1 MKKVLSVFLS
11 LLMVLSVIGVP
22 AAAADETAENTAV
35 SYLNEDFENAVI
47 EKDKDNFDCTGN
59 FSLISSAAATS
70 LLVDSEY
77 AAAKPFNSKVL
88 KMHTYKETGSGLY
101 PRIAAN
107 FENISLTEKKPNT
120 FVEAELDFAVP
131 NMASGKRGLI
141 ILNDSKGANI
151 LTATLEQSGKMY
163 INNYN
168 INGSIS
174 GAVNA
179 VDGIRY
185 NTSEINKFKVVMQL
199 TDSKGEAVNKVTS
212 IIVNGTDYLSG
223 KEPIAFLN
231 KNVNS
236 GESVAANFNQIIF
249 QTYVRKSS
257 DTFTD
262 MIGYI
267 DNARVA
273 EYSLANADDEAPT
286 PDYYAYEKGV
296 EAAYND
302 YNANFAETS
311 GDLKQYTDAYKA
323 AIDNAIRAYY
333 DKSSAKSDFVS
344 ALSALS
350 AAKETLSEVA
360 KYLPSKIWNQN
371 FNSLADDAS
380 WDLSSSAE
388 NAEIEGYK
396 YIREEGQL
404 TLSAAQDADG
414 GKMLKMSRSETATGN
429 WPRFSA
435 DFSGTPVDLTEEAGK
450 NAYAEYS
457 FDFKIN
463 KADSVK
469 TQNTVFILKDTSSRV
484 NVFSLLINPSGWIY
498 YNYDEKGSNLPVDHR
513 VNMVSIGDKS
523 QLNPNELNRIK
534 LVMQLT
540 GENGEKV
547 QKVTQICVNGKNLIS
562 EPLEFL
568 NCRTDGTT
576 YDSSK
581 GWIDGTIYN
590 GTKKDSVQVDK
601 LYFNPGR
608 SIAKDDNVLYIDNL
622 SIYKYNLKNPGDVSP
637 VRDDAALKLAI
648 EQKESEAVSI
658 VQGRF
663 SSIKAEFDA
672 LLAEMKAAYE
682 DKTAGGAEVNR
693 LIAKAGEMTE
703 KMKSLNHEL
712 VFEENF
718 EGYTEDVS
726 EETAYDTGK
735 ALKVTGSKYIELP
748 KTYIGDATAQ
758 HGKNLWTMTEFDL
771 KTENI
776 ADGFYPSITWTGKND
791 GDNTAS
797 KVVNSITL
805 YKNFVR
811 LAYDNG
817 NGGNN
822 VSIYKKLNDGEWNRI
837 RLVTQLTDENGGY
850 VGLNKKLYVNGDNL
864 LSVTA
869 DVPGS
874 KLCSGAADAGYI
886 DSFNI
891 YAKGDSTT
899 LYIDNLKVTRF
910 YEEDL
915 EDVNYGQ
922 LLTSIRKGEKAL
934 SGAEPGK
941 NITAEIYGAYS
952 AALEKAKGI
961 YDAKPALSETEI
973 ANDELC
979 RAYSKLIFAD
989 KAYEIG
995 AVSFA
1000 DKNGEDTSYITPGGK
1015 ITTVKAIKNA
1025 EYNKQGLLILALYKN
1040 DGTLIDAKAADE
1052 VFGGLGAGEEKTVNF
1067 DMALPEDVEGVYAKV
1082 MLLDNKEN
1090 LMPLTKAFVPGNTE
1104 KRTVFVAGDSIVQ
1117 TYDDS
1122 IYPRQGWGKY
1132 AVSYLNENIGANNL
1146 AVSGYTTRTFVGF
1159 GKFEKIE
1166 NDIKEGD
1173 VIYVSFMANDSSKGS
1188 IKRVNEYDYKNML
1201 RLYADTAKKNG
1212 AEIIFITSPA
1222 VLPYDASTQ
1231 TVGYNGYTELMKEVA
1246 EEYNAPF
1253 IDIWQKTIDLQIE
1266 KGRAYVEAG
1275 MHINNMDVL
1284 KANFTEKE
1292 INESKFNSTDKTH
1305 ISEWGA
1311 KKVASWI
1318 TGELKNTNS
1327 VLRYYATGET
1337 FDFPAGM
1344 KTSENL
1350 TAE

>member
-35 SYLNEDFENAVI
+35 SYLNEDFENGEAGKFVI
-47 EKDKDNFDCTGN
+47 FDGAAYSSLTVDNEFASGK
-59 FSLISSAAATS
+59 L
-70 LLVDSEY
+70 
-77 AAAKPFNSKVL
+77 FNSKVL
-88 KMHTYKETGSGLY
+88 KLY
-101 PRIAAN
+101 GKRTDGTAYSRAAAK
-107 FENISLTEKKPNT
+107 FDDISLTETKPNT
-120 FVEAELDFAVP
+120 FIEAELDFAVP
-131 NMASGKRGLI
+131 NMPSGKRGLI
-141 ILNDSKGANI
+141 ILNDNKTGAHI
-151 LTATLEQSGKMY
+151 LAASIEQNGKML
-163 INNYN
+163 INRYGL
-168 INGSIS
+168 NGDIKESEN
-174 GAVNA
+174 GAVLANA
-179 VDGIRY
+179 VDGIKY

-223 KEPIAFLN
+223 KAPIDFLN
-231 KNVNS
+231 KNRNS
-236 GESVAANFNQIIF
+236 KNIVAANFNQIIF
-249 QTYVRKSS
+249 QAFNATK
-257 DTFTD
+257 DTEV
-262 MIGYI
+262 IGYI

-273 EYSLANADDEAPT
+273 EYSLAKADDEALT
-286 PDYYAYEKGV
+286 PDYYAYEKEV

-323 AIDNAIRAYY
+323 AIDSAIRAYY

-350 AAKETLSEVA
+350 AAKETLSEAA

-469 TQNTVFILKDTSSRV
+469 SQNTVFILKDTSSRV

-1104 KRTVFVAGDSIVQ
+1104 KEQF
-1117 TYDDS
+1117 
-1122 IYPRQGWGKY
+1122 
-1132 AVSYLNENIGANNL
+1132 LL
-1146 AVSGYTTRTFVGF
+1146 
-1159 GKFEKIE
+1159 
-1166 NDIKEGD
+1166 
-1173 VIYVSFMANDSSKGS
+1173 
-1188 IKRVNEYDYKNML
+1188 
-1201 RLYADTAKKNG
+1201 
-1212 AEIIFITSPA
+1212 PA
-1222 VLPYDASTQ
+1222 IQ
-1231 TVGYNGYTELMKEVA
+1231 
-1246 EEYNAPF
+1246 
-1253 IDIWQKTIDLQIE
+1253 
-1266 KGRAYVEAG
+1266 
-1275 MHINNMDVL
+1275 
-1284 KANFTEKE
+1284 
-1292 INESKFNSTDKTH
+1292 
-1305 ISEWGA
+1305 
-1311 KKVASWI
+1311 
-1318 TGELKNTNS
+1318 
-1327 VLRYYATGET
+1327 
-1337 FDFPAGM
+1337 
-1344 KTSENL
+1344 
-1350 TAE
+1350 